1 MAVGL
6 MPEAEICQIFVLCS
20 HVTITLWHHGYKQNS
35 GRQRWSRAMC
45 CSLPVAAGVRRY
57 AACMSGRML
66 LCALSCLRSL
76 LLYVLV
82 MRPAVA
88 FVSHEPVPGVASVI
102 SLSCIL

>member
-1 MAVGL
+1 MDVNKTPADSGG
-6 MPEAEICQIFVLCS
+6 AEPCDALCQLS
-20 HVTITLWHHGYKQNS
+20 
-35 GRQRWSRAMC
+35 
-45 CSLPVAAGVRRY
+45 AGVRRY

-82 MRPAVA
+82 MRPAAA
-88 FVSHEPVPGVASVI
+88 FVSHESEPGVVSVI